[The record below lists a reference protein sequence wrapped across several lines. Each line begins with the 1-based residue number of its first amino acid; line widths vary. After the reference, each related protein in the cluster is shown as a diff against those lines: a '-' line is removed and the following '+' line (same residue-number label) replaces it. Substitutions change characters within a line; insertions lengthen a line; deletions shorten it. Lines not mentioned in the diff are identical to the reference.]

1 METKYYSVKEF
12 AELLGI
18 SPQSIYKRLKKDSD
32 PIHQHTKIVDNK
44 TIIADSAVEEVFKR
58 EFVPLNDTETV
69 GEENKTGIP
78 LDSAYTMLLEQ
89 IEVLQGVI
97 ENKDK
102 EIQRL
107 SAQNERLTSLLEEQQ
122 TLTKQQQQLSALDK
136 QKILLLEEKV
146 EKKKK
151 GLFHWFNRKEVKEN
165 G

>member
-18 SPQSIYKRLKKDSD
+18 SPQSIYKRLKKHSD
-32 PIHQHTKIVDNK
+32 PIHQHTKTVDNK
-44 TIIADSAVEEVFKR
+44 TLIADSAVEEVFKR
-58 EFVPLNDTETV
+58 EFVTVNDTEPA
-69 GEENKTGIP
+69 EENKTGIP